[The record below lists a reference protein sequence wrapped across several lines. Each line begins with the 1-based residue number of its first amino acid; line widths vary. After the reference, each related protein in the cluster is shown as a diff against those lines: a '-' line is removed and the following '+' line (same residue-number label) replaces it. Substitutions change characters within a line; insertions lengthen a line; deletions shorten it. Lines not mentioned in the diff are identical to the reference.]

1 MDTLGSDF
9 DAYGGDDGFDQRG
22 TSPNHDANHYDDG
35 AHSNPPPSPVGQDER
50 RMQVRAYNHWA
61 SLLGNGTLPHI
72 EDLEPEF
79 LGDFGPYSVLLDFS
93 TGSTTPSIQFV
104 GTELRDECRAQD
116 LVETL
121 DDIPADSLLSKV
133 AENYLRVVSA
143 QGPVNFHAEAN
154 NARGRRVAYRGV
166 LLPYSS
172 DYDTI
177 DFVYAVVNWKEVAD
191 AATADA
197 LLNEID
203 AALAQ
208 QGEPSTDHSAQEPA
222 DMANIVHFD
231 RRHETV
237 RDEFAKRLARL
248 RSGHGLN
255 EAEQDA
261 GTPPAA
267 ETAPETGPE
276 AAPEAAPE
284 TSYKAAPQT
293 HYEAPQEEPAQDN
306 VLSMNGALNAP
317 DYGDQYYGEQEET
330 VELSSPSFGQAAYGH
345 DSEAESESAYA
356 QPATGEW
363 AQETQEPQDQAA
375 YDSGYESGHETAY
388 DPNSGSDYAADY
400 GADHASDHG
409 TGYSDAGDE
418 PVLASKRNRAVD
430 ALGNPIGGAAQDD
443 EGEQAATSPMSIAE
457 EYGLPDWDDEE
468 EAEEDVDGVVNP
480 LADIDLNSRLM
491 SLVNSS
497 VRGKSPIDLGSLDDE
512 DDSEEEVAE
521 ERPLFR
527 PKAPSVD
534 TLLTPETYDE
544 DEDEGEYAEAY
555 DYDQGAA
562 YAYTPEPVA
571 EPENEA
577 AGEVEAVNHAAE
589 EDVYELPAEAVQAYA
604 DPSADEAQG
613 VQATDDSAD
622 DAADYAAPYEASHE
636 VSYDQPA
643 EDVVELSAHMEAPA
657 DLGAEAAN
665 DEPLS
670 LEAYAEAPEYTPA
683 EEVGLAVEP
692 LELGEELMVE
702 EPAAEEHV
710 AEEPAGEERAAHPEP
725 ESLHGLLAAVQQLTD
740 AARSTPDRS
749 RRALYEA
756 VGRAFDVSIKA
767 VIAAEANGQE
777 QRRVL
782 AQLPVGDL
790 AAEGPETA
798 LVMVRRTAD
807 GGAEVIGEVPHDT
820 GLLETAAMKLAG
832 R

>member
-22 TSPNHDANHYDDG
+22 TSPNHYDDG

-143 QGPVNFHAEAN
+143 QGPVNFHAEAT

-255 EAEQDA
+255 EGEQDS
-261 GTPPAA
+261 G
-267 ETAPETGPE
+267 TAPATE

-284 TSYKAAPQT
+284 TSYEAAPQT

-306 VLSMNGALNAP
+306 VLPMNGALNAP
-317 DYGDQYYGEQEET
+317 DYGDQYYGEHEET
-330 VELSSPSFGQAAYGH
+330 VELPSPSFGQTAYVH

-356 QPATGEW
+356 QPATGGW
-363 AQETQEPQDQAA
+363 SQETQEPEDHAG
-375 YDSGYESGHETAY
+375 YESGYESAY
-388 DPNSGSDYAADY
+388 NPNY
-400 GADHASDHG
+400 GA
-409 TGYSDAGDE
+409 GYSDAGEE

-468 EAEEDVDGVVNP
+468 EPEEDVDGVVNP

-577 AGEVEAVNHAAE
+577 AGEVEALNHGAE

-622 DAADYAAPYEASHE
+622 DAADYAAPYAAPQE

-683 EEVGLAVEP
+683 EEAELAAEP

-710 AEEPAGEERAAHPEP
+710 TEEQMAEEPAGEERAAHPEP

-790 AAEGPETA
+790 AADGPETA

-820 GLLETAAMKLAG
+820 GLLETAALKLAG